1 MACAIYKHDV
11 LALASQLSTLPD
23 AAWVMILAFL
33 NDFDGLDCDASL
45 RKLALC
51 LLGAHLGT
59 ISGTV
64 GASGATTSVISESAG
79 GLRRT
84 YAQPTSSSS
93 TTSSAELNRT
103 TYGQQ
108 FLAIL
113 KMSAGS
119 RGPILV

>member
-1 MACAIYKHDV
+1 MACDIYKHDV
-11 LALASQLSTLPD
+11 LALAPQLSTLGEP
-23 AAWVMILAFL
+23 AWLMILNFINAFE
-33 NDFDGLDCDASL
+33 GLDLDPTL

-51 LLGAHLGT
+51 LFGAHLGT
-59 ISGTV
+59 VSGTT

-84 YAQPTSSSS
+84 YAQPTASA
-93 TTSSAELNRT
+93 TSSGELNRT

-113 KMSAGS
+113 KMSS
-119 RGPILV
+119 STRGPILI